1 MLVLMQQ
8 MESVMQMGGND
19 GTCVFKSCL
28 EMFMV
33 YDPGMSFLQIGVVK
47 FSFCLVIYFCG

>member
-1 MLVLMQQ
+1 

-19 GTCVFKSCL
+19 GTCVFKSCM

-33 YDPGMSFLQIGVVK
+33 YDPGMSLIGVVK

>member
-1 MLVLMQQ
+1 MLVLTQQ

-19 GTCVFKSCL
+19 GTCVFKSCM

-33 YDPGMSFLQIGVVK
+33 YDPGMSLIGVVK